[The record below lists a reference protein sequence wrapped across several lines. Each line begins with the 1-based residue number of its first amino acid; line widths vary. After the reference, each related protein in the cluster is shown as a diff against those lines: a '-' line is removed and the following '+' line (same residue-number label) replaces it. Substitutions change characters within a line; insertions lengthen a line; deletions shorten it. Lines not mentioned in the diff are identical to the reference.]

1 MLQIERGRPEG
12 TSSSE
17 PEPSDELWCELDDEL
32 VSEETTVDPTIGMSA
47 AAAAPNHTETPM
59 EHCRVQRS
67 TAPAVELCAVF
78 EKAAIDRLA
87 QTDAVVPQCRLHR
100 TAVGVYAHGES
111 STDTRPRM
119 KKDPSGY
126 SLEVPVGHSGCSM
139 QSERFHTESHE
150 RTVRCAVADCVTDR
164 CVCSL
169 TAGAAHVVL

>member
-1 MLQIERGRPEG
+1 MGLCAIDSTLPAGRRG

-32 VSEETTVDPTIGMSA
+32 VSDETTVDPTIGMSA

-59 EHCRVQRS
+59 EHCRVQRR
-67 TAPAVELCAVF
+67 TVPAVELCAVF

-100 TAVGVYAHGES
+100 TAEGVYTHGES
-111 STDTRPRM
+111 STDTRPRR

-126 SLEVPVGHSGCSM
+126 SH
-139 QSERFHTESHE
+139 
-150 RTVRCAVADCVTDR
+150 
-164 CVCSL
+164 
-169 TAGAAHVVL
+169 